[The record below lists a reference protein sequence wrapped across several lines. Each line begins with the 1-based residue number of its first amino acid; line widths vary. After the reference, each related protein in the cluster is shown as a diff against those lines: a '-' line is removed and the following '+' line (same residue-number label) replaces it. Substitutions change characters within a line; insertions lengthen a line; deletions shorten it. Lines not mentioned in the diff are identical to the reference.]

1 MLNAYDIVKQYTE
14 NNASRKVLDSVSL
27 DVRQGEFVAVVGRS
41 GSGKTT
47 LLHVLSSLLAP
58 DNGTVRY
65 KDKDITSMSEDEIN
79 MLRRHDF
86 AVVFQFHYLM
96 PYLTALENALL
107 PVMQSL
113 RPVSR
118 EMHERARTC
127 LARVGLETKANSLP
141 SELSGG
147 EQQRVAIARA
157 LVKDAAVL
165 FADEPTGSLDQE
177 TGASILDLMQELHQ
191 GGMSIVMVTHEPA
204 YARRAE
210 RILTMRD
217 GRLLD
222 N

>member
-14 NNASRKVLDSVSL
+14 NNASRRVLDTVNL
-27 DVRQGEFVAVVGRS
+27 EVRQGEFVAVVGRS

-58 DNGTVRY
+58 DRGSVRY
-65 KDKDITSMSEDEIN
+65 KGEDITSMSEDAIN
-79 MLRRHDF
+79 MLRRRDF

-118 EMHERARTC
+118 EMRERARAC
-127 LARVGLETKANSLP
+127 LARVGLETKADSLP

-204 YARRAE
+204 YARRAD